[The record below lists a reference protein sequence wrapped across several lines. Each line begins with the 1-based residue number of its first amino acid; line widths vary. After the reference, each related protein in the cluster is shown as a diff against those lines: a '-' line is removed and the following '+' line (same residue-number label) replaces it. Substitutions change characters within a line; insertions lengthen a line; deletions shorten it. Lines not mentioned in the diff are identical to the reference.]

1 MSENWAST
9 CGRSN
14 SSGEAAAMRYIVY
27 KQPLS
32 LDRFFIHDVSM
43 SEGSTC
49 RMEASFVIVS
59 LNRFQQIV
67 AVHTFQAAND
77 QLKVCYL
84 KTDHSFEK
92 NHHKNGMDDDHF
104 FSFTTL
110 IYSKII

>member
-1 MSENWAST
+1 LSENWAST

-77 QLKVCYL
+77 QLKVNYL
-84 KTDHSFEK
+84 FNNIQTKKPRTNYYKGLGRRF
-92 NHHKNGMDDDHF
+92 
-104 FSFTTL
+104 L
-110 IYSKII
+110 ILLNYHIV